1 LVEQMI
7 RIAAGKKMTL
17 KQTDISP
24 KGWAMESRVY
34 AENPFRGFLPSI
46 GRLSHFVGPE
56 ENANVRLD
64 TGVTEGDEISIH
76 YDPMIAKLVTYGSD
90 RDEAIARMGQALDA
104 FYIRGVDH
112 NIAFLAAIMSHSRFQ
127 SGKLSTD
134 FIADEYGDSFNSAD
148 VPHDEPGLLM
158 AVAASIHRAYQERAA
173 SISGQC
179 DGHERTVLA
188 DWIVLMDGESHS
200 VSTQVVT
207 GGHDVTINSDDG
219 EENWHVRSDWQL
231 GEPLYHAQING
242 RIVCLQVERSG
253 VAYRLTHSGLSIDVR
268 VLKSKAAQLY
278 ALMPIK
284 VAPDMSKIVAS
295 PMPGLLM
302 SLAVKEGQKVKGG
315 DTLAVIEAMKME
327 NVLHAEQD
335 GVVAAVKAVP
345 GDNLAVDQVI
355 IEFE

>member
-1 LVEQMI
+1 
-7 RIAAGKKMTL
+7 
-17 KQTDISP
+17 
-24 KGWAMESRVY
+24 
-34 AENPFRGFLPSI
+34 
-46 GRLSHFVGPE
+46 
-56 ENANVRLD
+56 
-64 TGVTEGDEISIH
+64 
-76 YDPMIAKLVTYGSD
+76 
-90 RDEAIARMGQALDA
+90 
-104 FYIRGVDH
+104 
-112 NIAFLAAIMSHSRFQ
+112 
-127 SGKLSTD
+127 
-134 FIADEYGDSFNSAD
+134 
-148 VPHDEPGLLM
+148 
-158 AVAASIHRAYQERAA
+158 
-173 SISGQC
+173 
-179 DGHERTVLA
+179 
-188 DWIVLMDGESHS
+188 MDGESHS